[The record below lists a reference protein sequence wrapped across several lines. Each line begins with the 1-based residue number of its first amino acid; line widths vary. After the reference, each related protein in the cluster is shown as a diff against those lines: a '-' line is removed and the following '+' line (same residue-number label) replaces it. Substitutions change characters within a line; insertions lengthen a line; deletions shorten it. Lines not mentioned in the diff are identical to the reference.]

1 MSTESTQSEKL
12 EQERALLQAAHAKG
26 GLSRLLTYTR
36 LSGPGWLQSAITL
49 GGGSLSSSLF
59 LGVLGGV
66 ALLWIQPVAM
76 LLGVIM
82 LCAITYVCLS
92 TGDKPFDLVHKH
104 VNPVIAWGWIIA
116 TVLANII
123 WSLPQFSLGTA
134 AITQNLLPGMDPILA
149 SVIMLVISVV
159 IILLYDSG
167 SKGIRIF
174 ENVLKIIVALIVLS
188 FIGVVVRLS
197 IASDGLAW
205 ASILSGFVPDMSLLT
220 SPAETFAPY
229 LAGLGA
235 EARDFWQAT
244 IVSQQRGVIF
254 SGATYAV
261 GINMTFLLPYS
272 QLAKGWDKD
281 FRGLARFDLSTSLL
295 IPFVL
300 ATSCVVIA
308 ASNQFHTVPEKG
320 LITELSANGD
330 VVLVDAEEENA
341 GLKGT
346 YAKLLDQRL
355 AADGIVLSEMSEQ
368 EKVLARAQLPIEDKR
383 LAAMLVKRN
392 ALTLSSSLEPLMGKI
407 FSNYVFGFGVFAM
420 TLSSIIILMLINGFA
435 FCELLGLPHT
445 GVWKRVG
452 SLMPAIGVLGPV
464 IWKEASFWVVVPT
477 ATIGLIAL
485 PLAYISFFVLFN
497 SKAVLGD
504 DRVEGKTRYVLN
516 AFMATAILFVSF
528 GCVWATYDRAGLYG
542 LAGIVFFLVLAAFA
556 HLRRRANAAASN
568 P

>member
-1 MSTESTQSEKL
+1 MSAQSPHPEKL
-12 EQERALLQAAHAKG
+12 EKERALLQNAETQG
-26 GLSRLLTYTR
+26 GVHRWLTYAR
-36 LSGPGWLQSAITL
+36 LSGPGWLQSAVTL

-66 ALLWIQPVAM
+66 ALLWIQPIAM
-76 LLGVIM
+76 LLGIFM

-92 TGDKPFDLVHKH
+92 TGEKPFDLVYKH

-123 WSLPQFSLGTA
+123 WALPQFSLGTA
-134 AITQNLLPGMDPILA
+134 AITKNLMPGMDPLLA
-149 SVIMLVISVV
+149 SVIMLSIAVV
-159 IILLYDSG
+159 IISLYDSG
-167 SKGIRIF
+167 NRGIKIF
-174 ENVLKIIVALIVLS
+174 ETVLKVIVALIVLS
-188 FIGVVVRLS
+188 FIGVVVRLFM
-197 IASDGLAW
+197 ASDGLHWGSVFA
-205 ASILSGFVPDMSLLT
+205 GFIPDLSLLT
-220 SPAETFAPY
+220 SPSATFDPY
-229 LAGLGA
+229 LAGLSA
-235 EARDFWQAT
+235 EAREFWNAS

-272 QLAKGWDKD
+272 QLAKGWGKD
-281 FRGLARFDLSTSLL
+281 FRGLATFDLSTSLL

-320 LITELSANGD
+320 LITELNTSGE
-330 VVLVDAEEENA
+330 VVLTDAEEENTVLMDA
-341 GLKGT
+341 

-355 AADGIVLSEMSEQ
+355 AVSGVSLDGLSDDA
-368 EKVLARAQLPIEDKR
+368 KARAHAELPMEDKR
-383 LAAMLVKRN
+383 LAAMLVKRD
-392 ALTLSSSLEPLMGKI
+392 ALTLSSSLEPLMGRT
-407 FSNYVFGFGVFAM
+407 FGNYIFGFGVFAM

-452 SLMPAIGVLGPV
+452 SLMPGIGVLGPM

-485 PLAYISFFVLFN
+485 PLAYLSFFVLFN
-497 SKAVLGD
+497 SKAVLGEN
-504 DRVEGKTRYVLN
+504 RVEGGKRHVLN
-516 AFMATAILFVSF
+516 SIMITAILFVTF
-528 GCVWATYDRAGLYG
+528 GCVWATYDRAGVYG
-542 LAGIVFFLVLAAFA
+542 LIGIGAFLLLAGIA
-556 HLRRRANAAASN
+556 HIRRKCA
-568 P
+568 